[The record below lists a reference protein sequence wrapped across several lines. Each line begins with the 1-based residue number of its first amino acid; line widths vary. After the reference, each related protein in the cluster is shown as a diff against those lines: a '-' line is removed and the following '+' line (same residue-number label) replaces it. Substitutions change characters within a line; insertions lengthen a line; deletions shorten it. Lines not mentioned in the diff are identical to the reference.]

1 MVEETS
7 SISEASPSKIDDQ
20 EEENHEVDPAD
31 VEDQPPSPEA
41 SPRTSNASSRKSSES
56 IRTQSSSQRYPAL
69 VNSTVLPGG
78 APLSE
83 VALSMSPIGRDS
95 SDKNSRP
102 NVHSTPTPSTPIPSS
117 RKRLRSVSQSPM
129 LRNVMPRIVEGK
141 TNQESTPSAASAA
154 VISEPMEEQP
164 IPPPKKS
171 IPTAKNDSKG
181 SSVPNSGKGKFLRT
195 PVNEEVESSDD
206 LFLFLLLVD

>member
-102 NVHSTPTPSTPIPSS
+102 NVHATPTPSTPIPSS
-117 RKRLRSVSQSPM
+117 RKRLRSVSQRTPIPSSRKRLRSVSQSP
-129 LRNVMPRIVEGK
+129 
-141 TNQESTPSAASAA
+141 
-154 VISEPMEEQP
+154 ISETG
-164 IPPPKKS
+164 I
-171 IPTAKNDSKG
+171 
-181 SSVPNSGKGKFLRT
+181 
-195 PVNEEVESSDD
+195 
-206 LFLFLLLVD
+206 LLY